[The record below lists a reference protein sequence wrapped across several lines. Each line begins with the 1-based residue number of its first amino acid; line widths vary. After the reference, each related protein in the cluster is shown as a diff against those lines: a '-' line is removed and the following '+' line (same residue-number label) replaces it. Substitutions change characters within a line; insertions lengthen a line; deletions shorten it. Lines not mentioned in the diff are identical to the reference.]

1 MANGVLI
8 GALEFYGDSEKYSG
22 DPGTTT
28 NPYCISDIKD
38 LKACS
43 KLTAISNYILTEDI
57 NFREYNRMCDGNF
70 YIPID
75 EYFDFNGFAFWNLN
89 IRCMDPGSYDSY
101 YNVFNF
107 NCLDISKDRYI
118 KKCKL
123 VNFIHN
129 NNYSC
134 ILFLFDY
141 KNSTITGNVYF
152 DDADI
157 SMHIIQHITF
167 YTKWA
172 PLICVDWGG
181 DEVNEKL
188 FLRNSVIKLSG
199 REEVNQG
206 NYSSM
211 VSELF
216 RHYYNGVYIYM
227 YDCTIIFNDYKI
239 VIMGCPT
246 NSSTQSFISYA
257 SFTDSVIITGSVIF
271 ELSDKFTTS
280 ISNYSKTTFL
290 LIDSHAHHDNV
301 NTLIDCN
308 FTFVNN
314 NEENYPDFYISIS
327 DSGQTTPL
335 FINKDKIGENVRI
348 AESDNFY
355 LLNTEQLK
363 DSNYLIGMGLM
374 IDNEGELP

>member
-22 DPGTTT
+22 DPGTVT

-43 KLTAISNYILTEDI
+43 KLTTISNYILTEDI

-89 IRCMDPGSYDSY
+89 IRCMDTNNEETY

-134 ILFLFDY
+134 ILFNFDY
-141 KNSTITGNVYF
+141 VDSRVVNSSVYF

-157 SMHIIQHITF
+157 SMHIIQHIVY
-167 YTKWA
+167 YTRFA
-172 PLICVDWGG
+172 PLICVNWGS
-181 DEVNEKL
+181 DEKDEKL

-199 REEVNQG
+199 REEVNQS
-206 NYSSM
+206 NYESM

-216 RHYYNGVYIYM
+216 RHYYDGVYIYM

-239 VIMGCPT
+239 VIMKHPINNARNQCFMP
-246 NSSTQSFISYA
+246 YA
-257 SFTDSVIITGSVIF
+257 SFTDSVIVTGSIIF
-271 ELSDKFTTS
+271 ELSDKYTS
-280 ISNYSKTTFL
+280 DSSKTAFL
-290 LIDSHAHHDNV
+290 FLDSTSQHDNV

-314 NEENYPDFYISIS
+314 NEENYPNFYISIS

-335 FINKDKIGENVRI
+335 FINKDKFGENVRI

>member
-1 MANGVLI
+1 MANGILI

-22 DPGTTT
+22 DPGTVT

-38 LKACS
+38 LKACG
-43 KLTAISNYILTEDI
+43 KLTTISNYILTEDI

-89 IRCMDPGSYDSY
+89 IRCMDASSYESY

-107 NCLDISKDRYI
+107 NCLDTPKDRYI

-123 VNFIHN
+123 VNFIYN

-134 ILFLFDY
+134 ILFNFDY
-141 KNSTITGNVYF
+141 KSSTIANSSVYF

-157 SMHIIQHITF
+157 SMHIIQHIRF
-167 YTKWA
+167 YSKYA
-172 PLICVDWGG
+172 PLISINWGNG
-181 DEVNEKL
+181 EENEKL

-199 REEVNQG
+199 REEVDQT
-206 NYSSM
+206 NYTSM
-211 VSELF
+211 VSQLF
-216 RHYYNGVYIYM
+216 ENYSEAYTYM
-227 YDCTIIFNDYKI
+227 YDCTIIMNDYKI
-239 VIMGCPT
+239 VIMGYPS
-246 NSSTQSFISYA
+246 NNGRQQSFFPFA
-257 SFTDSVIITGSVIF
+257 TFTDSVIFTGSVIF
-271 ELSDKFTTS
+271 ELSDRF
-280 ISNYSKTTFL
+280 NYSSQYELFYFFD
-290 LIDSHAHHDNV
+290 IFQEHRNI

-308 FTFVNN
+308 FTFINN
-314 NEENYPDFYISIS
+314 NKEKYPNFYIKFDDTSYYN
-327 DSGQTTPL
+327 TPI
-335 FINKDKIGENVRI
+335 FINKDKFGENI
-348 AESDNFY
+348 TINESSDNFY

>member
-22 DPGTTT
+22 DPGTVT

-43 KLTAISNYILTEDI
+43 KLTTISNYILTEDI
-57 NFREYNRMCDGNF
+57 NFREYNRMCDGHF

-89 IRCMDPGSYDSY
+89 IRCMDADDYGSY

-123 VNFIHN
+123 VNFIYN

-134 ILFLFDY
+134 ILFNFDY
-141 KNSTITGNVYF
+141 KNSTITGSVYF

-157 SMHIIQHITF
+157 SMHIIQHIVF
-167 YTKWA
+167 YTKYA

-181 DEVNEKL
+181 DDVNEKL

-199 REEVNQG
+199 REEVNQS
-206 NYSSM
+206 NYESM

-216 RHYYNGVYIYM
+216 RNYYDGVYIYM

-239 VIMGCPT
+239 VIMKYPT
-246 NSSTQSFISYA
+246 NNAQTQSFLPYA

-271 ELSDKFTTS
+271 ELSDKYTS
-280 ISNYSKTTFL
+280 SSSSAHFLFLDYSP
-290 LIDSHAHHDNV
+290 HDNV
-301 NTLIDCN
+301 NTLVDCN

-314 NEENYPDFYISIS
+314 NEENYPNFYISIS

-335 FINKDKIGENVRI
+335 FINKDKFGENVRI
-348 AESDNFY
+348 AESDTFY

-363 DSNYLIGMGLM
+363 NSDYLIGMGLM

>member
-8 GALEFYGDSEKYSG
+8 GALEFYGDATKYSG
-22 DPGTTT
+22 DPGTVT

-38 LKACS
+38 LKACG
-43 KLTAISNYILTEDI
+43 KLTTISNYILTDDI
-57 NFREYNRMCDGNF
+57 NFREYNRICDGNF

-89 IRCMDPGSYDSY
+89 IRCMDTDNYESY

-107 NCLDISKDRYI
+107 NCRDISKDRYI

-123 VNFIHN
+123 VNFIYN

-141 KNSTITGNVYF
+141 KSSTIENSSVYF

-157 SMHIIQHITF
+157 SMHIIQHIQF
-167 YTKWA
+167 YTKYA
-172 PLICVDWGG
+172 PLICVDWGS
-181 DEVNEKL
+181 DETDEKL
-188 FLRNSVIKLSG
+188 FLRNSTIKLSG

-206 NYSSM
+206 NYESM

-216 RHYYNGVYIYM
+216 KNYYDGVYIYM

-239 VIMGCPT
+239 VIMQHPT
-246 NSSTQSFISYA
+246 NSYQTQSFMPYA

-271 ELSDKFTTS
+271 ELSDKYAS
-280 ISNYSKTTFL
+280 SSSNASFLFLDYSP
-290 LIDSHAHHDNV
+290 HDNV

-314 NEENYPDFYISIS
+314 NKEKYPNFYISIS

-335 FINKDKIGENVRI
+335 FINKDKFEENVRI
-348 AESDNFY
+348 AESDTFY

-363 DSNYLIGMGLM
+363 NSDYLIGMGLM